1 MKDAAQNLE
10 QLLEKFYKL
19 ELRVGE
25 LEEDVRTLRE
35 ENAAL
40 TAENKAHKAK
50 NAKLER
56 RLAKSSKN
64 SSKPPSTDSP
74 RARSKRKKRR
84 KSPRSQGAQPGHP
97 PHERSRLA
105 PDETIHIIP
114 SQCAHCDHDLS
125 GKDASS
131 RTHQFV
137 DIPPI
142 TPHIIDYIL
151 HDLDC
156 SQCGKTTRA
165 RTPAHVGKRTY
176 GDGIVSITSMLTGSF
191 RISKRQTKRLLSKL
205 LGIEVSL
212 GSVSHFE
219 HVTSTSLEPA
229 YQEASQALR
238 ASEVAHC
245 DETTWWQKGAHR
257 GWAWVGCNQEV
268 TLYHIQDNRSKS
280 GLHALFGQEWEGTL
294 ISDRMGVYL
303 HRDKGKGQRCLAHL
317 LRDFEGVSER
327 DGPLG
332 ETAGRMTAGLK
343 LLFGFARWHRQG
355 QDALMPISR
364 EELVAIGS
372 CLKPLMLK
380 ELVLGA
386 GYEEA
391 PGWYHTLQKDWE
403 QLWTWLSDERVAMTN
418 NRAER
423 KLRPL
428 VIARKTSFGTE
439 SARGDRFIERIYTVA
454 QTLADQGRDLLSF
467 LRDSLA
473 TLHSPQPH
481 PKLIA
486 P

>member
-1 MKDAAQNLE
+1 
-10 QLLEKFYKL
+10 
-19 ELRVGE
+19 
-25 LEEDVRTLRE
+25 
-35 ENAAL
+35 
-40 TAENKAHKAK
+40 
-50 NAKLER
+50 
-56 RLAKSSKN
+56 
-64 SSKPPSTDSP
+64 
-74 RARSKRKKRR
+74 
-84 KSPRSQGAQPGHP
+84 
-97 PHERSRLA
+97 
-105 PDETIHIIP
+105 
-114 SQCAHCDHDLS
+114 
-125 GKDASS
+125 
-131 RTHQFV
+131 
-137 DIPPI
+137 
-142 TPHIIDYIL
+142 
-151 HDLDC
+151 
-156 SQCGKTTRA
+156 
-165 RTPAHVGKRTY
+165 
-176 GDGIVSITSMLTGSF
+176 
-191 RISKRQTKRLLSKL
+191 
-205 LGIEVSL
+205 

-280 GLHALFGQEWEGTL
+280 GLHALFGQDWEGTL

-317 LRDFEGVSER
+317 LRDFEGLSER

-355 QDALMPISR
+355 EDALMPISR
-364 EELVAIGS
+364 EELVAIGL

-380 ELVLGA
+380 ELVKGA
-386 GYEEA
+386 EHEEA

-418 NRAER
+418 NLAER

>member
-1 MKDAAQNLE
+1 MEGMDLIALAKELSNLRDRVE
-10 QLLEKFYKL
+10 ALEK
-19 ELRVGE
+19 
-25 LEEDVRTLRE
+25 

-40 TAENKAHKAK
+40 KAK

-74 RARSKRKKRR
+74 QARSKRKKRR

-97 PHERSRLA
+97 PHERSRLT
-105 PDETIHIIP
+105 PDETIHILP
-114 SQCAHCDHDLS
+114 SKCAHCDHDLS
-125 GKDASS
+125 GKDASP
-131 RTHQFV
+131 RTHKFV

-142 TPHIIDYIL
+142 TPHVIGYIL

-165 RTPAHVGKRTY
+165 KTPPHVGKRTY
-176 GDGIVSITSMLTGSF
+176 GNGIVSITSMLTGSF

-219 HVTSTSLEPA
+219 HVTSTSLESA
-229 YQEASQALR
+229 YREASQALR

-257 GWAWVGCNQEV
+257 GWVWVGCNQEV
-268 TLYHIQDNRSKS
+268 TLNHIQDNRSKS
-280 GLHALFGQEWEGTL
+280 GLLALFGQDWEGTL

-317 LRDFEGVSER
+317 LRDFEGLSER
-327 DGPLG
+327 EGPLG
-332 ETAGRMTAGLK
+332 ETADKFANGLRQ
-343 LLFGFARWHRQG
+343 LFRFARWQRQG
-355 QDALMPISR
+355 EDALLPLTR
-364 EELVAIGS
+364 EELVAIGE
-372 CLKPLMLK
+372 CWKPLLQE
-380 ELVLGA
+380 ELVKGA
-386 GYEEA
+386 AHEEA

-418 NRAER
+418 NLAER

-454 QTLADQGRDLLSF
+454 QTLADQSRDLLSF

-473 TLHSPQPH
+473 TLHTPAPH